1 MPPDLRALRMQLES
15 IRSSADAALA
25 MMGGVEEK
33 EQRRVGP
40 CEHKD
45 LKDISS
51 FGRKRFLCKD
61 CGEIVEERPACP
73 DLDHTA
79 EADD

>member
-1 MPPDLRALRMQLES
+1 MSANARALRAQLES
-15 IRSSADAALA
+15 IRSGADAALA
-25 MMGGVEEK
+25 LIGDA

-51 FGRKRFLCKD
+51 FGQKRFVCRD
-61 CGEIVEERPACP
+61 CGAIVDEAPEVVPES
-73 DLDHTA
+73 